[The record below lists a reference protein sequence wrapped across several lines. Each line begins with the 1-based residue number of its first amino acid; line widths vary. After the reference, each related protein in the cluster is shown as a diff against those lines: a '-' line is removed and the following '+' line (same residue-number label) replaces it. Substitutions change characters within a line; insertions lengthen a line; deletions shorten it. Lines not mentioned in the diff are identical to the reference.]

1 MYDRRSKALL
11 EGLEKE
17 RFFALTVEFM
27 SDESS
32 SNETTVLVHRPDWRS
47 NGTVWCIIYFL
58 CNFTLNNYVVCS
70 NEQVH
75 ARTGSAVSGHTG
87 EEKAYTGEEGE
98 DFRIIVG
105 LISSSSG
112 PKVDYKQRLA
122 QGYVLSVY

>member
-1 MYDRRSKALL
+1 
-11 EGLEKE
+11 
-17 RFFALTVEFM
+17 M

-32 SNETTVLVHRPDWRS
+32 SDETTVLVHRPDWRS
-47 NGTVWCIIYFL
+47 NGTVWCIIYFV
-58 CNFTLNNYVVCS
+58 CNFSLNNYVVCS

-75 ARTGSAVSGHTG
+75 AITGSAVSGHTEG

-112 PKVDYKQRLA
+112 PKVDYKQILA
-122 QGYVLSVY
+122 QGYV